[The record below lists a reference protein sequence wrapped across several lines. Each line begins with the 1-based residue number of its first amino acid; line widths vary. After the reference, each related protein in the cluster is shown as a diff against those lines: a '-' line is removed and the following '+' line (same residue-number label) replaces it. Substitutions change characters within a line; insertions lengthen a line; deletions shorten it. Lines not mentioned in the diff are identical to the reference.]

1 MRIKRLEIVGFKS
14 FVDRTVVQFDH
25 DVLGIVGPN
34 GCGKSNIVDALRWCI
49 GEQSAK
55 HLRGKAMTDV
65 IFAGSSNRG
74 PTGMAEVTI
83 TFDNSDPTRSQGLP
97 IEYRDYAEIAVT
109 RRLYRDGTSEYLIN
123 KTQVRL
129 KDVTDLFLGTG
140 VGTKAY
146 SIIEQGKVGLI
157 VSARPEDRRLLIE
170 EAAGITKYKH
180 RRKQA
185 EQKMEQTRL
194 NLARVGDII
203 AEIERTLAS
212 LKRQA
217 QKAER
222 YRAYRSEL
230 DRLLL
235 HEASHRLLELTVLLQ
250 MERRA
255 LDELSEGSQAAAAE
269 LAAREAELEAGRQQ
283 AYVLEEQA
291 EKAQTE
297 SYGAS
302 TLVKTLEA
310 EIARARERLTTLQS
324 RERQAAAEITD
335 LREQVG
341 TVADERETL
350 GRQLASIDASE
361 RDEMDGI
368 LAAQERLDELRTQEQ
383 STQQALAELRGR
395 GAQAQARLAGAEA
408 KLTAASRRRTEL
420 QGRREKLVF
429 EADTLRGER
438 DEVEGRRTDLA
449 AQLGEL
455 LEEKRSSVERRA
467 ELETELKTARE
478 QSVVVEREL
487 EVARNELL
495 QKKNRLRALEE
506 VQKRLEGV
514 GTGARHLVSTRD
526 PAVLGLVADFLE
538 APRELTPALA
548 GLLGDRLQDVV
559 VTDAE
564 RGLELLADLGRAK
577 RGRAAVVPR
586 APSPPAHAEPAP
598 EAPGVQGPLL
608 PQLRFAPEHEAL
620 VRSLVGSAVVVDDA
634 RSALA
639 LPDRKV
645 VMVSLDGTVVH
656 PDGRML
662 GGGADAVAAGIL
674 DQHREIREL
683 NEIVATRT
691 TQVDE
696 GTARLTALRARTE
709 ELQAA
714 LERARQQSYQ
724 AELAHAT
731 TEKDLKRTE
740 EQSLASARRLTSH
753 ETELRDVEDK
763 LAEAAE
769 EEADIRASLDDAR
782 EDLDRSKE
790 GLDVASASAAA
801 ALERVAAQQG
811 LVTEQ
816 KVRAAR
822 AREQAA
828 GLRAT
833 VARLARS
840 VDELTA
846 RIRRLDDELLEGAH
860 LAGATA
866 GTLFAASDRLTTAV
880 EYAQKAE
887 ATMLDTRRRFEEAR
901 GALGEREALLRDL
914 RARVSKLSEGRA
926 QREIQVQRHQLALTH
941 LLDGVR
947 ERFRG
952 LDLRRV
958 VGDYHALPA
967 VDEAHRARIA
977 ELQGL
982 LDRMGPVNLDAV
994 KEYEEA
1000 EKRFN
1005 FYSTQRADLDA
1016 ALADLAKA
1024 IEQMDRESRKLF
1036 KDTFESVNEKFQ
1048 KIFPR
1053 MFRGG
1058 EARLQLT
1065 HPDDLLETGVEI
1077 LAQPPGKKLGNIEL
1091 MSGGEK
1097 ALTAV
1102 SLIFAMF
1109 QHKPSPF
1116 CVLDEVDAPLDE
1128 ANVARYNEAI
1138 RSMTDK
1144 SQFILITHIKRTMQ
1158 SVDVLYGVTMQEP
1171 GVSRLVSVKIN
1182 DSAAQRAPGTA
1193 VA

>member
-1 MRIKRLEIVGFKS
+1 MRIKQLEIAGFKS
-14 FVDRTVVQFDH
+14 FVDRTVIQFDH

-55 HLRGKAMTDV
+55 HLRGKSMIDV
-65 IFAGSSNRG
+65 IFSGSATRG
-74 PTGMAEVTI
+74 PMGLAEVTI
-83 TFDNSDPTRSQGLP
+83 TFDNTDPEAAQSLP
-97 IEYRDYAEIAVT
+97 LEYRDYAEIAVT

-129 KDVTDLFLGTG
+129 KDITDLFLGTG

-157 VSARPEDRRLLIE
+157 VSARPEDRRLFIE

-180 RRKQA
+180 RRKQT
-185 EQKMEQTRL
+185 EQKMELTRQ
-194 NLARVGDII
+194 NLARISDII
-203 AEIERTLAS
+203 AEIERSMAS

-222 YRAYRSEL
+222 YRSYRAEL
-230 DRLLL
+230 DDLLL
-235 HEASHRLLELTVLLQ
+235 HEASHRFLELTALLQVERAALLELT
-250 MERRA
+250 
-255 LDELSEGSQAAAAE
+255 EGSEAAITE
-269 LAAREAELEAGRQQ
+269 LATREAELEVARQQ
-283 AYVLEEQA
+283 AYGFEEQA
-291 EKAQTE
+291 EKAQSE
-297 SYGAS
+297 AYAAGS
-302 TLVKTLEA
+302 LVKTLEA
-310 EIARARERLTTLQS
+310 EIAQSRERLTALQS
-324 RERQAAAEITD
+324 RERQAEAERQD
-335 LREQVG
+335 LSEQVAS
-341 TVADERETL
+341 VAREREAL
-350 GRQLASIDASE
+350 ERQLAQTDASE
-361 RDEMDGI
+361 RGEMEAI
-368 LAAQERLDELRTQEQ
+368 VAAQERLDELRAQEQ
-383 STQQALAELRGR
+383 AAQKALADLRAR
-395 GAQAQARLAGAEA
+395 GAQAQAKVASAEA
-408 KLTAASRRRTEL
+408 RLTAASRRRAEL
-420 QGRREKLVF
+420 QGRREKLVM

-438 DEVEGRRTDLA
+438 DEVEARRGDLA
-449 AQLGEL
+449 AQVGDLQEQKREALEL
-455 LEEKRSSVERRA
+455 RGRLEA
-467 ELETELKTARE
+467 ELKQVRE
-478 QSVVVEREL
+478 EAVAAEKEL

-506 VQKRLEGV
+506 IHKRLEGV
-514 GTGARHLVSTRD
+514 GGGARHLVNTRD

-538 APRELTPALA
+538 APREWTQALA
-548 GLLGDRLQDVV
+548 GLLGERLQDVV
-559 VTDAE
+559 VSDEE
-564 RGLELLADLGRAK
+564 RGLALLDALARDRK
-577 RGRAAVVPR
+577 GRAAVRPLSPTLPPEV
-586 APSPPAHAEPAP
+586 APADGS
-598 EAPGVQGPLL
+598 GVLGLL
-608 PQLRFAPEHEAL
+608 RSRLRHAPEHEAL
-620 VRSLVGSAVVVDDA
+620 VRSLVGDAVVVESA
-634 RSALA
+634 AAALA
-639 LPDRKV
+639 IQGRIVP
-645 VMVSLDGTVVH
+645 MVSLEGTVVY
-656 PDGRML
+656 PDGRMV
-662 GGGADAVAAGIL
+662 GGGADAVAAGML
-674 DQHREIREL
+674 DQHREMREL
-683 NEIVATRT
+683 GEQVAART
-691 TQVDE
+691 VQVDE
-696 GTARLTALRARTE
+696 GTARVQSLKGRAEAL
-709 ELQAA
+709 QGS
-714 LERARQQSYQ
+714 LERARQQAYQ

-731 TEKDLKRTE
+731 TEKDLRRTE
-740 EQSLASARRLTSH
+740 EQTLASARRLAAH

-763 LAEAAE
+763 LAEASE
-769 EEADIRASLDDAR
+769 EEADVRALLDEVRDELGQSR
-782 EDLDRSKE
+782 E
-790 GLDVASASAAA
+790 GLDQAEAAA
-801 ALERVAAQQG
+801 SSCLERVAAQQA

-840 VDELTA
+840 VDELAA
-846 RIRRLDDELLEGAH
+846 RIQRLQAELLEGARA
-860 LAGATA
+860 AGQSA
-866 GTLFAASDRLTTAV
+866 GILFAARDRLGTAV
-880 EYAQKAE
+880 AYARQSEERMVE
-887 ATMLDTRRRFEEAR
+887 ARKRFEEAR
-901 GALGEREALLRDL
+901 TSLGEREGRLREL
-914 RARVSKLSEGRA
+914 RARVSKLSEGRT
-926 QREIQVQRHQLALTH
+926 QREIQVQKLKLALDH

-958 VGDYHALPA
+958 IGDYHARPA
-967 VDEAHRARIA
+967 VDEAHQARAS

-994 KEYEEA
+994 KEYEEI
-1000 EKRFN
+1000 EKRFT
-1005 FYSTQRADLDA
+1005 FYATQRADLEA

-1024 IEQMDRESRKLF
+1024 IEQMDRQSRKLF
-1036 KDTFESVNEKFQ
+1036 KETFESVNEKFQ
-1048 KIFPR
+1048 AIFPR

-1065 HPDDLLETGVEI
+1065 NPDDLLETGVEI

-1109 QHKPSPF
+1109 QHRPSPF

-1182 DSAAQRAPGTA
+1182 EAALPRGSTA